1 MTWVERGLA
10 EIFGVPTLVSVE
22 TEVAQAVQIR
32 LFRSLLNLLL
42 CYIYVMFF
50 NAIIQNDDN

>member
-1 MTWVERGLA
+1 MENKILLLQADSR
-10 EIFGVPTLVSVE
+10 
-22 TEVAQAVQIR
+22 AVQIR

-50 NAIIQNDDN
+50 NAIFYFNKMLMILFQLVWLV